1 MNDDFD
7 FGRFVDAQAPVIPQV
22 RSELSEGLKRTHWM
36 WYIFPQLRGLGNSPT
51 ARFYAIESLAEAKA
65 YLDHPILG
73 PRLLECTNLVNAVEG
88 RSAYQ
93 IFGSPDDM
101 KFHSSITLFSRADPA
116 QKGFIT
122 SLDKYFDGVPD
133 TRTIEML
140 A

>member
-1 MNDDFD
+1 
-7 FGRFVDAQAPVIPQV
+7 
-22 RSELSEGLKRTHWM
+22 
-36 WYIFPQLRGLGNSPT
+36 
-51 ARFYAIESLAEAKA
+51 
-65 YLDHPILG
+65 LDHPILG

>member
-1 MNDDFD
+1 MEHEFD
-7 FGRFVDAQAPVIPQV
+7 FSRFAEAQAPIINQV
-22 RSELSEGLKRTHWM
+22 RRELSDGLKRTHWM

-51 ARFYAIESLAEAKA
+51 ARLYAIKSLAEAKA
-65 YLDHPILG
+65 YLDHPVLG

-116 QKGFIT
+116 QEGFIT